1 MLRRSK
7 RCIDFDP
14 LIPSSRKLQA
24 PFLKRFLTFNL
35 FLPENS
41 AVNTL
46 FLPFSKMPKI
56 SFFLLSDFSNLCDTF
71 KNTILMPSFVKED
84 MLLSLLSSLLAFFV
98 LNSLSMNQMCIQD
111 SLIVLPPVMLQLFLQ
126 GLIRYSQMRSLLDR
140 F

>member
-1 MLRRSK
+1 
-7 RCIDFDP
+7 
-14 LIPSSRKLQA
+14 
-24 PFLKRFLTFNL
+24 
-35 FLPENS
+35 
-41 AVNTL
+41 
-46 FLPFSKMPKI
+46 
-56 SFFLLSDFSNLCDTF
+56 
-71 KNTILMPSFVKED
+71 LMPSFVKED